1 MPVNTTKV
9 LALLNEANETTIQP
23 GQVRFS
29 TPETNPVPE
38 ATLNTQ
44 SRVSTKKGGVV
55 LHYERWDFQKMFKNL
70 DCELKAA
77 VDEVITTESL
87 VAKVVAKYGVS
98 LTVEDVLPIGE
109 VNTATLPVLVTL
121 VADPAGFNWTGQLDL
136 LLVV

>member
-29 TPETNPVPE
+29 TPETNQVPE

-70 DCELKAA
+70 DCELHTA
-77 VDEVITTESL
+77 VGEVVTTESL
-87 VAKVVAKYGVS
+87 VAKVIAKYGVQ
-98 LTVEDVLPIGE
+98 LTVDDVLPIE
-109 VNTATLPVLVTL
+109 AVDTSTLPVMVTL
-121 VADPAGFNWTGQLDL
+121 VADPAGFNWCGQLDL

>member
-1 MPVNTTKV
+1 
-9 LALLNEANETTIQP
+9 
-23 GQVRFS
+23 
-29 TPETNPVPE
+29 
-38 ATLNTQ
+38 
-44 SRVSTKKGGVV
+44 
-55 LHYERWDFQKMFKNL
+55 MFKNL
-70 DCELKAA
+70 DCELKAV